1 VNTEEA
7 PRTTEPTGVRRLDLD
22 QPNAARMYDYYLGG
36 SHNTSADRALAERVL
51 AADPRVRAVA
61 RANRSFLRR
70 VVRLLVAG
78 GIRQFLDLGSG
89 IPTAGHVHEIAHTTD
104 PDVKVAYVD
113 NEPVAVS
120 ATRRLIT
127 DQPNVTITAADLR
140 DVDTVLTAPG
150 VTGLLDFSKPVAV
163 LAFSVMH
170 FLPDEANPAGV
181 LAGYRAALVPGSY
194 LVLSHIAPTGAASD
208 SDITSLY
215 QRSSNAAWVRTP
227 EQIAALF
234 PPDMPLVAP
243 GLVPVTEWRPDDLDL
258 DDTGVDLSYFYG
270 GLAHLP
276 DQHR

>member
-1 VNTEEA
+1 M
-7 PRTTEPTGVRRLDLD
+7 GVRRLDLD

-104 PDVKVAYVD
+104 PEVKVAYVD

-127 DQPNVTITAADLR
+127 DQRNVTITAADLR
-140 DVDTVLTAPG
+140 DVDTVLNAPG
-150 VTGLLDFSKPVAV
+150 VADLLDFGKPVAV
-163 LAFSVMH
+163 LAFSVLH

-181 LAGYRAALVPGSY
+181 LAAYREALVPGSY

-227 EQIAALF
+227 DQIAALF
-234 PPDMPLVAP
+234 PPDMPLVPP
-243 GLVPVTEWRPDDLDL
+243 GLVPVTDWRPDDLDL

-276 DQHR
+276 D

>member
-1 VNTEEA
+1 VATEKA
-7 PRTTEPTGVRRLDLD
+7 ARGAEPMGVRRLDLD
-22 QPNAARMYDYYLGG
+22 APNAARMYDYYLGG
-36 SHNTSADRALAERVL
+36 SHNTSADRDLAERVL

-104 PDVKVAYVD
+104 PEVRVAYVD

-127 DQPNVTITAADLR
+127 DAEHVTVTAADLR

-150 VTGLLDFSKPVAV
+150 VAGLLDFSEPVAV
-163 LAFSVMH
+163 LAFSVFH
-170 FLPDEANPAGV
+170 FLPDDADPAGV
-181 LAGYRAALVPGSY
+181 LAAYRSAIAPGSY
-194 LVLSHIAPTGAASD
+194 LTLSHVAPTGAASD
-208 SDITSLY
+208 SDLTTLY
-215 QRSSNAAWVRTP
+215 QRSSNAAWTRTP
-227 EQIAALF
+227 EQIAALI
-234 PPDMPLVAP
+234 PPDMPLLDP

-258 DDTGVDLSYFYG
+258 DQTGFNLDYFYG
-270 GLAHLP
+270 CVAHLP
-276 DQHR
+276 E

>member
-1 VNTEEA
+1 MNTDEA
-7 PRTTEPTGVRRLDLD
+7 PRTAEPMGVRRLDLD

-36 SHNTSADRALAERVL
+36 SHNTSADRTLAERVL

-104 PDVKVAYVD
+104 PDVRVAYVD

-127 DQPNVTITAADLR
+127 DQPNVTVTAADLR

-150 VTGLLDFSKPVAV
+150 VRDLLDFREPVAV

-170 FLPDEANPAGV
+170 FLPDEADPAGV
-181 LAGYRAALVPGSY
+181 LAAYRAAIAPGSY
-194 LVLSHIAPTGAASD
+194 LAFSHIAPTGAASD
-208 SDITSLY
+208 SDVTSLY
-215 QRSSNAAWVRTP
+215 KRSSNAAWARTP
-227 EQIAALF
+227 AEIAALV
-234 PPDMPLVAP
+234 PADMPLLAP
-243 GLVPVTEWRPDDLDL
+243 GLVPVVEWRPDDLDL
-258 DDTGVDLSYFYG
+258 DDTSVDLSYFYG

-276 DQHR
+276 H